1 MSDDYV
7 IQYAMSAHAWCT
19 YKVCFRVL
27 LYSRS
32 VALLLSLVVYY
43 KAQVLLSRVYKKGA

>member
-7 IQYAMSAHAWCT
+7 IQYAMSAHGALIKFVSAFYFT
-19 YKVCFRVL
+19 P
-27 LYSRS
+27 

-43 KAQVLLSRVYKKGA
+43 KARVLLSRVYKKGA